1 MRCRFE
7 RASTGSDL
15 GSGSGHHHSLPVS
28 QALDLLGRDGGLAR
42 GGADGRERAAATG
55 RRDAIAI
62 HGAAR
67 ARFLARVHV
76 GPLPLHPRL
85 ACSWRSCRADLG
97 AGVCAGTDLHT
108 LFALSVLCAASR
120 FPFYIPSFFL
130 PFHFCV
136 GSRHVRRLSL
146 SVYFD
151 ADFALG
157 RERDHDRN
165 ADRFVFFCSPSAL
178 SSIAPRSGVYD
189 PKDPFNNNA
198 RPNSWTPPLN
208 GSWTWGQD
216 HVYGVN
222 LGGLFVLEPFIAPAL
237 YQKYPGTVD
246 EWTLSEAMAADTASG
261 GLQQQLE
268 NHYNTFVVRKALAW
282 VGRVASA
289 WLILPSFSCTSAPAD
304 GTRLGSDRGGGAEL
318 DSPPHSVLGDRDV
331 GGRAF
336 PRQGLLEVR
345 LPRRLPDRSVV

>member
-1 MRCRFE
+1 MAGWLEEGLTGGSVLLRQVGVMPLRYMVPRVLASWPACMWAPFLFTRVS
-7 RASTGSDL
+7 RAVGV
-15 GSGSGHHHSLPVS
+15 PVGRVWE
-28 QALDLLGRDGGLAR
+28 QAFVL
-42 GGADGRERAAATG
+42 
-55 RRDAIAI
+55 
-62 HGAAR
+62 
-67 ARFLARVHV
+67 
-76 GPLPLHPRL
+76 
-85 ACSWRSCRADLG
+85 
-97 AGVCAGTDLHT
+97 GTDLHT

-120 FPFYIPSFFL
+120 FPFHIPSFFL